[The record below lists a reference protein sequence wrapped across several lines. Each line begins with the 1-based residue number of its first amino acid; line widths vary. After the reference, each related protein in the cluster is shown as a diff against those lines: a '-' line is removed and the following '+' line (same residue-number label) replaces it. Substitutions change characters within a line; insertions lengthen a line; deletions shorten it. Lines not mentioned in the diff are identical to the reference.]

1 MVINTNIQALKTS
14 NFLSINT
21 ANLAKSLSRLSSGS
35 KIVTPSDDAAGLA
48 VGSRLAG
55 QIARNEVA
63 YSNVTNAISFTQTQE
78 GLLATI
84 DKALRRMADLS
95 IFSQDSTKSLSDLGL
110 YNKEFIEL
118 QEFVTKSIQQKFN
131 GINLFSNDSLSLAV
145 NEDGSTYKL
154 NAVNLTDFKYQN
166 VLNKPE
172 NFTTQLQDIGIQR
185 DISRKTI
192 TIFVDSP
199 DYEKSA
205 KSDSLTLSGLSNGN
219 EGYGAN
225 YWNYYYNDW
234 NTKIGLNTLA
244 NDWLTKETAATTARS
259 QKSAADAATVGNSTT
274 SGTPNLSTGAG
285 FASLSAW
292 RTATADEVTAKEGI
306 ASTALNTA
314 NSDPT
319 AQNLIDRYKYYQ
331 ARTGYGLGS
340 ERDLSSLNGT
350 YTILNKGIKHD
361 STGNYRH
368 FVELDASQST
378 TALSGPSFGL
388 TTIRSGSLAE
398 IKTGFDITTPERA
411 QSALTRVKLAIDSIA
426 QTRASLGAVQSRL
439 TMTNEQLRTTNE
451 NLSAAT
457 SRIKDTDVAEE
468 STSYAKLQILIQSGT
483 SMLAQ
488 ANKMPQYALQLL
500 Q

>member
-1 MVINTNIQALKTS
+1 MVLNTNIQALKTS
-14 NFLSINT
+14 SFLSVNT

-48 VGSRLAG
+48 VSTRLAS

-110 YNKEFIEL
+110 YSKEFGEL
-118 QEFVTKSIQQKFN
+118 QEFISKSIEQKFN
-131 GINLFSNDSLSLAV
+131 GINLFSSESLSLAV
-145 NEDGSTYKL
+145 NEDGSIYKL
-154 NAVNLTDFKYQN
+154 GAVNLTDIKYQN

-172 NFTTQLQDIGIQR
+172 VFTSPSTMAVATDSGL
-185 DISRKTI
+185 KTI
-192 TIFVDSP
+192 TLTVSAD
-199 DYEKSA
+199 DYKKA
-205 KSDSLTLSGLSNGN
+205 LKSDSLTLSNLGL
-219 EGYGAN
+219 
-225 YWNYYYNDW
+225 
-234 NTKIGLNTLA
+234 TH
-244 NDWLTKETAATTARS
+244 
-259 QKSAADAATVGNSTT
+259 
-274 SGTPNLSTGAG
+274 G
-285 FASLSAW
+285 FAS
-292 RTATADEVTAKEGI
+292 D
-306 ASTALNTA
+306 STA
-314 NSDPT
+314 
-319 AQNLIDRYKYYQ
+319 
-331 ARTGYGLGS
+331 ARLQ
-340 ERDLSSLNGT
+340 LMNGT
-350 YTILNKGIKHD
+350 YTIK
-361 STGNYRH
+361 STAISTTSPIYS
-368 FVELDASQST
+368 VTLDASGLPSSIYGSSVN
-378 TALSGPSFGL
+378 LSVSL
-388 TTIRSGSLAE
+388 VSGTNAE
-398 IKTGFDITTPERA
+398 FKTGFDITTPERA
-411 QSALTRVKLAIDSIA
+411 QSALTRVKFAIDSIA

-457 SRIKDTDVAEE
+457 SRITDTDVADE

>member
-48 VGSRLAG
+48 VSSRLAG

-131 GINLFSNDSLSLAV
+131 GINLFSSDSLSLAV

-154 NAVNLTDFKYQN
+154 NAVNLTDIKYQN

-192 TIFVDSP
+192 TVFVEPP
-199 DYEKSA
+199 DYQKSI
-205 KSDSLTLSGLSNGN
+205 KSDSLTLSGLSNGY
-219 EGYGAN
+219 EGYSST
-225 YWNYYYNDW
+225 YWGYWYGNSG
-234 NTKIGLNTLA
+234 TQVGLNSLA
-244 NDWLTKETAATTARS
+244 NDWLTKEAAAATARS
-259 QKSAADAATVGNSTT
+259 QKSAADAASVGNSTT
-274 SGTPNLSTGAG
+274 TGTQDLSTGAG

-292 RTATADEVTAKEGI
+292 RIAAANETTAKEGF
-306 ASTALNTA
+306 ALAALNTA

-319 AQNLIDRYKYYQ
+319 AKNLIDTYKYYQ
-331 ARTGYGLGS
+331 ARSSYNLGS

-350 YTILNKGIKHD
+350 YTILNKGVKND

-368 FVELDASQST
+368 FIELDASEST

-388 TTIRSGSLAE
+388 TSIRSGSLAQF
-398 IKTGFDITTPERA
+398 KTGFDITTPERA

-457 SRIKDTDVAEE
+457 SRITDTDVADE

>member
-1 MVINTNIQALKTS
+1 MVLNTNIQALKTS
-14 NFLSINT
+14 SFLSVNT

-48 VGSRLAG
+48 VSTRLAS

-63 YSNVTNAISFTQTQE
+63 YSNVTNAVSFTQTQE

-110 YNKEFIEL
+110 YSKEFGEL
-118 QEFVTKSIQQKFN
+118 QEFISKSIEQKFN
-131 GINLFSNDSLSLAV
+131 GINLFSSESLSLAV
-145 NEDGSTYKL
+145 NEDGSIYKL
-154 NAVNLTDFKYQN
+154 GAVNLTDIKYQN

-172 NFTTQLQDIGIQR
+172 NFTNQSGTA
-185 DISRKTI
+185 
-192 TIFVDSP
+192 IFADSTMIRLTLSQVD
-199 DYEKSA
+199 YNKA
-205 KSDSLTLSGLSNGN
+205 IKSDSLTLSNLGLTNGVGSN
-219 EGYGAN
+219 A
-225 YWNYYYNDW
+225 
-234 NTKIGLNTLA
+234 
-244 NDWLTKETAATTARS
+244 
-259 QKSAADAATVGNSTT
+259 AADR
-274 SGTPNLSTGAG
+274 LQ
-285 FASLSAW
+285 LM
-292 RTATADEVTAKEGI
+292 
-306 ASTALNTA
+306 
-314 NSDPT
+314 
-319 AQNLIDRYKYYQ
+319 
-331 ARTGYGLGS
+331 
-340 ERDLSSLNGT
+340 NGT
-350 YTILNKGIKHD
+350 YTIKNAD
-361 STGNYRH
+361 PGNRYIW
-368 FVELDASQST
+368 LDASGS
-378 TALSGPSFGL
+378 PSSIYGTSVSL
-388 TTIRSGSLAE
+388 TPDTKAE
-398 IKTGFDITTPERA
+398 FKTGFDITTPERA

-457 SRIKDTDVAEE
+457 SRITDTDVADE

>member
-14 NFLSINT
+14 SFLSVNT

-48 VGSRLAG
+48 VSTRLAS

-63 YSNVTNAISFTQTQE
+63 SSNVTNAVSFTQTQE

-118 QEFVTKSIQQKFN
+118 QEFISKSIEQKFN
-131 GINLFSNDSLSLAV
+131 GINLFSSDSLSLAV

-154 NAVNLTDFKYQN
+154 GAVNLNDIKYQN

-172 NFTTQLQDIGIQR
+172 IFTSPSTSPTNISVATDSNTQ
-185 DISRKTI
+185 TI
-192 TIFVDSP
+192 TLTV
-199 DYEKSA
+199 SA
-205 KSDSLTLSGLSNGN
+205 DDCKKAVKSDSLTLSNLGL
-219 EGYGAN
+219 
-225 YWNYYYNDW
+225 
-234 NTKIGLNTLA
+234 
-244 NDWLTKETAATTARS
+244 
-259 QKSAADAATVGNSTT
+259 T
-274 SGTPNLSTGAG
+274 SGAASGINAG
-285 FASLSAW
+285 RLQ
-292 RTATADEVTAKEGI
+292 
-306 ASTALNTA
+306 LM
-314 NSDPT
+314 
-319 AQNLIDRYKYYQ
+319 
-331 ARTGYGLGS
+331 
-340 ERDLSSLNGT
+340 NGT
-350 YTILNKGIKHD
+350 YTIKGVNSINN
-361 STGNYRH
+361 TIT
-368 FVELDASQST
+368 LDASGSPSSIYGSSVN
-378 TALSGPSFGL
+378 LVSG
-388 TTIRSGSLAE
+388 TNAE
-398 IKTGFDITTPERA
+398 FKTGFDITTPERA
-411 QSALTRVKLAIDSIA
+411 QSALTRLKLTIDSIA

-457 SRIKDTDVAEE
+457 SRITDTDVADE

>member
-14 NFLSINT
+14 SFLSVNT

-48 VGSRLAG
+48 VSTRLAS

-63 YSNVTNAISFTQTQE
+63 SSNVTNAVSFTQTQE

-118 QEFVTKSIQQKFN
+118 QEFISKSIEQKFN
-131 GINLFSNDSLSLAV
+131 GINLFSSDSLSLAV

-154 NAVNLTDFKYQN
+154 GAVNLNDIKYQN

-172 NFTTQLQDIGIQR
+172 IFTSPSTSPTTISVATDSNTQ
-185 DISRKTI
+185 TI
-192 TIFVDSP
+192 TLTV
-199 DYEKSA
+199 SA
-205 KSDSLTLSGLSNGN
+205 DDCKKAVKSDSLTLSNLGL
-219 EGYGAN
+219 
-225 YWNYYYNDW
+225 
-234 NTKIGLNTLA
+234 
-244 NDWLTKETAATTARS
+244 
-259 QKSAADAATVGNSTT
+259 T
-274 SGTPNLSTGAG
+274 SGAASGINAG
-285 FASLSAW
+285 RLQ
-292 RTATADEVTAKEGI
+292 
-306 ASTALNTA
+306 LM
-314 NSDPT
+314 
-319 AQNLIDRYKYYQ
+319 
-331 ARTGYGLGS
+331 
-340 ERDLSSLNGT
+340 NGT
-350 YTILNKGIKHD
+350 YTIKGVNSINN
-361 STGNYRH
+361 TIT
-368 FVELDASQST
+368 LDASGSPSSIYGSSVN
-378 TALSGPSFGL
+378 LVSG
-388 TTIRSGSLAE
+388 TNAE
-398 IKTGFDITTPERA
+398 FKTGFDITTPERA
-411 QSALTRVKLAIDSIA
+411 QSALTRVKLTIDSIA

-457 SRIKDTDVAEE
+457 SRITDTDVADE

>member
-48 VGSRLAG
+48 VSSRLAG

-110 YNKEFIEL
+110 YSKEFNEL
-118 QEFVTKSIQQKFN
+118 QEFIAKSIEQKFN
-131 GINLFSNDSLSLAV
+131 GINLFSSESLSLAV
-145 NEDGSTYKL
+145 NEDGSIYKL
-154 NAVNLTDFKYQN
+154 GAVNLTDIKYQN

-172 NFTTQLQDIGIQR
+172 VFTSPSSIYVYANSTA
-185 DISRKTI
+185 KTI
-192 TIFVDSP
+192 KLSVTAA
-199 DYEKSA
+199 DYEKA
-205 KSDSLTLSGLSNGN
+205 LKSDSLTISN
-219 EGYGAN
+219 
-225 YWNYYYNDW
+225 
-234 NTKIGLNTLA
+234 L
-244 NDWLTKETAATTARS
+244 
-259 QKSAADAATVGNSTT
+259 
-274 SGTPNLSTGAG
+274 
-285 FASLSAW
+285 
-292 RTATADEVTAKEGI
+292 
-306 ASTALNTA
+306 
-314 NSDPT
+314 
-319 AQNLIDRYKYYQ
+319 
-331 ARTGYGLGS
+331 GLGNNPS
-340 ERDLSSLNGT
+340 YEDSVRLQSMNGT
-350 YTILNKGIKHD
+350 YTIKSTLIDAGGHWITLDSSGLPSSIYGSGI
-361 STGNYRH
+361 N
-368 FVELDASQST
+368 L
-378 TALSGPSFGL
+378 LSGTS
-388 TTIRSGSLAE
+388 AE
-398 IKTGFDITTPERA
+398 FTTGFDITTPERA

-439 TMTNEQLRTTNE
+439 SMTNEQLRTTNE

-457 SRIKDTDVAEE
+457 SRITDTDVADE